1 MIVLAGRALFVKGE
15 YMIVDFEWKA
25 GLVFGIDTDEIIMV
39 EEGEDLDESSSSA
52 TVITLYLGI
61 IAINMILA

>member
-1 MIVLAGRALFVKGE
+1 
-15 YMIVDFEWKA
+15 MIVDFEWKA

-39 EEGEDLDESSSSA
+39 EEGEDFDESSSSA
-52 TVITLYLGI
+52 TLITLYLGI